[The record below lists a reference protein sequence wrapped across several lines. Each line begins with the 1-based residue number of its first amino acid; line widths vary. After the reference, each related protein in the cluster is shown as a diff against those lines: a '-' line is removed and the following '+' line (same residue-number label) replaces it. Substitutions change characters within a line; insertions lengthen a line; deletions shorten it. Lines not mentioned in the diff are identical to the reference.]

1 MKTGQVKGVNN
12 RRDQQILEKTQMI
25 FIMATLINTALLIV
39 SLLGV
44 DKSGMWLQLIT
55 CVIGYIA
62 LAVIYVKQRGTF
74 WGMYN
79 CLYVLLFIYILGF
92 WTTNNTYVYA
102 LMYPIAMTV
111 IFIMDSTLG
120 MRGIVAAITV
130 NIIYVVI
137 HFIRCGLGDWQQTIS
152 QLILAIVACVI
163 SGITIMTLDKHNREN
178 IDDLQDTAAANLE
191 TSNKVVGAS
200 NNISTQLDDAQD
212 LISSLTSSIDLNNDS
227 MSEIADSMRQTAEAI
242 EHQTAMTSEIQDNL
256 QNAEN
261 LANHMQE
268 SSTHTME
275 VVGEGTA
282 LLNEL
287 KVQSQKTGEINETTR
302 QTTNELN
309 ERIKEVANIITT
321 ITNISDDT
329 TLLSLN
335 ASIEAAR
342 AGEAGKG
349 FAVVADEI
357 RKLSEETRNS
367 AAQIADIINKLVED
381 VENASKN
388 MELSAKS
395 AEQQSEMIETTS
407 EKFDVV
413 YAEVKSLANDVDG
426 ITAEVNGIV
435 KANTMIMD
443 SITNL
448 SATSEEISSVSDSS
462 LEIANSS
469 KAYMEQMNAVL
480 NDIHNV
486 SNDMKILASPR
497 VEE

>member
-1 MKTGQVKGVNN
+1 MKIGQVKGVNN

-25 FIMATLINTALLIV
+25 FIMATLINTALLVV
-39 SLLGV
+39 SLMGV
-44 DKSGMWLQLIT
+44 DKSGLWLQTAT

-62 LAVIYVKQRGTF
+62 LAVIYTKQRGTF

-79 CLYVLLFIYILGF
+79 CLYVLLFIYIFGF
-92 WTTNNTYVYA
+92 WSSNNSYVYA

-120 MRGIVAAITV
+120 IRGIAAAIAV
-130 NIIYVVI
+130 NIIYVII
-137 HFIRCGLGDWQQTIS
+137 HFIRCGFGDWQQTIS

-163 SGITIMTLDKHNREN
+163 SGITIITLDKHNREN
-178 IDDLQDTAAANLE
+178 INDLQDTAAANLE

-200 NNISTQLDDAQD
+200 NNISTQLDGAQE
-212 LISSLTSSIDLNNDS
+212 LISSLTSSIELNNDS
-227 MSEIADSMRQTAEAI
+227 MSEIAESMRQTAEAI
-242 EHQTAMTSEIQDNL
+242 EHQTTMTSEIQDNL
-256 QNAEN
+256 QNAES

-268 SSTHTME
+268 SSTHTMA
-275 VVGEGTA
+275 VVEEGTI
-282 LLNEL
+282 LLGQL
-287 KVQSQKTGEINETTR
+287 KIQSQKTGEINETTR

-367 AAQIADIINKLVED
+367 AEQIANIINKLVED

-413 YAEVKSLANDVDG
+413 FSEVKSLAKDVDG
-426 ITAEVNGIV
+426 ITSEVNDIV

-448 SATSEEISSVSDSS
+448 SATSEEIASVSDSS
-462 LEIANSS
+462 LEIASSS
-469 KAYMEQMNAVL
+469 KAYMEQMNTVL
-480 NDIHNV
+480 NGIHSV
-486 SNDMKILASPR
+486 SNDMKVLATPNT
-497 VEE
+497 EE